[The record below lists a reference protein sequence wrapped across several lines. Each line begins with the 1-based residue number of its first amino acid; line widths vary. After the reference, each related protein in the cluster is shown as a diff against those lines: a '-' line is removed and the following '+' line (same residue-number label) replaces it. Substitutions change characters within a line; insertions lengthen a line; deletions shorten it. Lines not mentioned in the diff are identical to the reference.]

1 MHIETRKIIEKWYRK
16 LNFSKKYDEQFYDIL
31 DHEDI
36 DETVAVDE
44 YSKSGANGRKNF
56 IMQLYFFE
64 NLHKEYVKKGISIE
78 IFDDTVYDLVRW
90 TDIWSEIKGELWLEE
105 LLWLNQHLS
114 MRLFKIGRLQYCL
127 YNSPENVEEFGIK
140 KDDNVIDVHIPAAGP
155 LELEKCISS
164 LSAAVEFFE
173 KYFPEHDYRF
183 FMCHSWLLDNT
194 LKKYLSNNSNI
205 LKFQSLFSTVRGD
218 KSYDILKYIF
228 KWNTTVENLEEFDA
242 KSEFAKKIKR
252 AVL

>member
-1 MHIETRKIIEKWYRK
+1 M
-16 LNFSKKYDEQFYDIL
+16 
-31 DHEDI
+31 
-36 DETVAVDE
+36 
-44 YSKSGANGRKNF
+44 
-56 IMQLYFFE
+56 
-64 NLHKEYVKKGISIE
+64 
-78 IFDDTVYDLVRW
+78 
-90 TDIWSEIKGELWLEE
+90 
-105 LLWLNQHLS
+105 
-114 MRLFKIGRLQYCL
+114 
-127 YNSPENVEEFGIK
+127 
-140 KDDNVIDVHIPAAGP
+140 
-155 LELEKCISS
+155 EKCISS